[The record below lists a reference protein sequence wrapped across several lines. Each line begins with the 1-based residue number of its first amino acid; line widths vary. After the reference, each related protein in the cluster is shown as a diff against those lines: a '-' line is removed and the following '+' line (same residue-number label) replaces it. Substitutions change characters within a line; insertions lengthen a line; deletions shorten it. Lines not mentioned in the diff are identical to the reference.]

1 MILDSSNERNAM
13 FVLDPTGTPVP
24 QQIPFAGGISTLDGR
39 RICLLDISKPK
50 GDLFLNRIEQL
61 LLERFRPAAIVRRRK
76 ATFTR
81 PAPDELR
88 IEIVESTDAV
98 IEALAD

>member
-1 MILDSSNERNAM
+1 MRI
-13 FVLDPTGTPVP
+13 LDPTGTPRP
-24 QQIPFAGGISTLDGR
+24 RHIPFAERISTLDGQ

-50 GDLFLNRIEQL
+50 GDVFLDRIEQL
-61 LLERFRPAAIVRRRK
+61 LLEQFHAVDVLRRRK
-76 ATFTR
+76 PTFTR

-88 IEIVESTDAV
+88 REIGQSAGAI